1 VVPHRFRVVIR
12 RVVKRDFAFADDV
25 EVDDRASGA
34 APDDAV
40 VVVAVVP
47 AGTELFGPLRGV
59 RVTRKAGAGDG
70 PGEDVGYQLL
80 RDDQGGAPG
89 SPRLRLRLQR
99 GAAGSMGTCRR
110 VARGSSR

>member
-1 VVPHRFRVVIR
+1 V
-12 RVVKRDFAFADDV
+12 FADDM

-34 APDDAV
+34 AADDAV

-47 AGTELFGPLRGV
+47 AGTELFGAFRGV
-59 RVTRKAGAGDG
+59 RVTGEAGAGDG

-89 SPRLRLRLQR
+89 SPRLLR